1 MLRKSKFLRTS
12 QIIVFAL
19 FAIGCERETQNAVP
33 TQTDAIT
40 PEYSVANETMPEE
53 FAQEVVPGETEV
65 SLTLI
70 KTSPSA
76 NRTVYVD
83 RYVTG
88 LTFASTPLIGI
99 EGLEQLEFLETIVFD
114 RLTNLNDAS
123 FLAQVPQLKNLF
135 FSDTAG
141 WEMEWSFIEQLPNL
155 EVLHVDGSRSSNI
168 SIDLRNN
175 RRLEFIGF
183 MFSRLE
189 TFPVLLNV
197 PDTLIYL
204 SLEGNRIVALPDDFD
219 TIPSTT
225 TVILSFNP
233 FEITE
238 ATPSNVTTEDFVI
251 LVTEERFREPE
262 YISAVIL
269 GAWLP

>member
-1 MLRKSKFLRTS
+1 VNCFIACQDLPETIDMVRVRFTMKKSKFL
-12 QIIVFAL
+12 IVFLFAL
-19 FAIGCERETQNAVP
+19 FAIGCERETQNVVP
-33 TQTDAIT
+33 TQTDAAPP
-40 PEYSVANETMPEE
+40 PEYSVANETTPEKI
-53 FAQEVVPGETEV
+53 AQEVVPGETEV

-76 NRTVYVD
+76 NRTVFVD

-99 EGLEQLEFLETIVFD
+99 EGLEQLEFLETIVFS

-155 EVLHVDGSRSSNI
+155 EVLHVDGSRSSSI

-175 RRLEFIGF
+175 RYLEFIGF

-197 PDTLIYL
+197 PDTLRYL
-204 SLEGNRIVALPDDFD
+204 SLEGNRIVTLSDDFD
-219 TIPSTT
+219 TIPSNTWRLA
-225 TVILSFNP
+225 TVVVRSVN
-233 FEITE
+233 
-238 ATPSNVTTEDFVI
+238 
-251 LVTEERFREPE
+251 
-262 YISAVIL
+262 
-269 GAWLP
+269 